1 MHERKLLA
9 RRVQAKSNALARAE
23 RAAYR
28 HDNQNKVSA
37 AKLEKARQAYRDA
50 WDELHAYDKEHGDE

>member
-1 MHERKLLA
+1 MTERKILA

-28 HDNQNKVSA
+28 HDNQSKISME
-37 AKLEKARQAYRDA
+37 KLEKARQAYRDA
-50 WDELHAYDKEHGDE
+50 WDELHAYDKEHNE